1 MNNPNKS
8 KTTPEFLKGSNVD
21 EKGLPLRMKIEGERR
36 LDQPYQSS
44 KKFKLAWNRFQG
56 VEIVPDAE

>member
-8 KTTPEFLKGSNVD
+8 KTTPEFLKGSTVD

-36 LDQPYQSS
+36 LDQPYQSA
-44 KKFKLAWNRFQG
+44 KKFKLAWDRFRG
-56 VEIVPDAE
+56 VTIVPDAD

>member
-8 KTTPEFLKGSNVD
+8 KTTPEFLKGSTVD

-36 LDQPYQSS
+36 LDQPYQRA
-44 KKFKLAWNRFQG
+44 KKFKLAWNRLEG
-56 VEIVPDAE
+56 VVFVPED

>member
-8 KTTPEFLKGSNVD
+8 RTTPEFLKGSTVD
-21 EKGLPLRMKIEGERR
+21 EKGLPLRMKIEGDRR
-36 LDQPYQSS
+36 LDRPYQSA

-56 VEIVPDAE
+56 VVIVPDAE